1 VITVVLL
8 ACGAIGYAWLTH
20 HDALP
25 SGTSDFV
32 AGKGVVY
39 SPTDNAY
46 TAQFPARPK
55 VASQSNTVDGVN
67 FTVHMALD
75 ASDNYEIGVGEM
87 PLPRAITRAQS
98 DALLTGALTGGS
110 LAAHFKVTNRRNI
123 DVDGAPAIDVRAK
136 DDAGYSVRILV
147 VATRRH
153 LYFLVVHAKH
163 GTDRLYEALRASF
176 IAEDTAPA

>member
-1 VITVVLL
+1 MVVLI
-8 ACGAIGYAWLTH
+8 ACAGIGYTWLTH

-25 SGTSDFV
+25 PGTSDFV

-39 SPTDNAY
+39 SPADHAY
-46 TAQFPARPK
+46 TAQFPAHPK
-55 VASQSNTVDGVN
+55 VASQSSTVGGVN
-67 FTVHMALD
+67 LTVHMALH
-75 ASDNYEIGVGEM
+75 ASDSYEIGVGEM
-87 PLPRAITRAQS
+87 PLPRVITRVQS

-110 LAAHFKVTNRRNI
+110 LAAHLEIAHRRNI

-163 GTDRLYEALRASF
+163 GTDRLYDALRASF
-176 IAEDTAPA
+176 IAQDTAPA